1 MWTQSPIRRASR
13 MDRIDCGA
21 CFMAGLPG
29 TTLDEGTQSLI
40 GEFGVNHF
48 ILFSRNIEGEAQV
61 RRLCRDIV
69 ACCREHHRQ
78 EPLIAIDQE
87 GGTVQRLKPPFPQ
100 FADARSYGTSDQPE
114 EALRRYSQENGA
126 LLAGLGINVNFAPV
140 LDVCPV
146 GRDCFMEHRCL
157 HDDPEE
163 VARLGALVIAG
174 FQKLGVAACGK
185 HFPGLGEAVIDPH
198 LHLPRLDDDLAKIRS
213 LDLIP
218 FRRAI
223 AAGVGLMMTSHVQY
237 DGIDPDHLAT
247 MSSILLKDLLRDE
260 LGFNGVVVTD
270 DLEMGAVKNHF
281 GVAEAA
287 VLSFAAG
294 ADLLLI
300 CEDQGYVRQGVEL
313 LLARCQGDGALAMR
327 LHEARGRIKK
337 LSACFGREHD

>member
-1 MWTQSPIRRASR
+1 
-13 MDRIDCGA
+13 MDRFDCGG

-29 TTLDEGTQSLI
+29 PTLDGGTMRLMA
-40 GEFGVNHF
+40 EFGVNHF
-48 ILFSRNIEGEAQV
+48 ILFKRNIVDAAQV
-61 RRLCRDIV
+61 RNLCLAIV
-69 ACCREHHRQ
+69 GYCQEQHLL

-100 FADARSYGTSDQPE
+100 FADARAYGTCNKPE
-114 EALRRYSQENGA
+114 EALVRYSQENGA

-140 LDVCPV
+140 LDVCPE
-146 GRDCFMEHRCL
+146 GQDCFMEHRCL
-157 HDDPEE
+157 HDDPDM

-174 FQKLGVAACGK
+174 FQGLGVAACGK

-213 LDLIP
+213 FDLIP

-223 AAGVGLMMTSHVQY
+223 EVGVGLMMTSHVQY
-237 DGIDPDHLAT
+237 DGVDPEHLAT
-247 MSSILLKDLLRDE
+247 MSPFILQDLLRAE

-287 VLSFAAG
+287 VLSLEAG

-300 CEDQGYVRQGVEL
+300 CEEQGYVRQGVEL
-313 LLARCQGDGALAMR
+313 LLDRCQGDGVLAAR
-327 LHEARGRIKK
+327 LHEALGRIKR
-337 LSACFGREHD
+337 LSACFGRKHD